1 MNKHRPDAIVKED
14 PSLKRDGSNSA
25 IINRNTNDYF
35 RRLAVKRSTEIKQR
49 EMEDLKSEVAQLKE
63 LVNQLLSSSIKS

>member
-1 MNKHRPDAIVKED
+1 MKDRPDAIVKED
-14 PSLKRDGSNSA
+14 PSLIRDGSNGA

-35 RRLAVKRSTEIKQR
+35 RRLAVKRAFEAKQR

-63 LVNQLLSSSIKS
+63 LVNQLLSSSAKP